1 MVPSWWPSPEQPGNG
16 VFHTD
21 YARAFAEAG
30 MRVGVIVPDLV
41 SMRFLGKGTR
51 IPWVPRM
58 THESLGGVPVIRVRG
73 LHTALHMPSIQ
84 MKRFLSWMQR
94 GLEEYLDQQ
103 GLPDII
109 HAMCT
114 VPAGWAAAQVG
125 PSLSRR
131 VVITENTGPFSLVT
145 RKRGQGEF
153 AYEALETAGAVVA
166 VSESTRGQM
175 KTEGVQREVLVCGN
189 PVSPI
194 FADCSLSTSRVTG
207 GVVRGLFVGRLEQAK
222 GAMDL
227 VDAIAKSKL
236 TSLHWRIV
244 GEGPL
249 KDEMLRRLNI
259 AGMATRTYFCGQLTR
274 ERLRDEMAQA
284 DFLILPTYAES
295 FGMVV
300 AEALCMGLPV
310 ITSWGTVCAE
320 FVGREDGVL
329 VNPGDVANI
338 ADALKEM
345 THTVAHWDR
354 AAIARRARQR
364 FSRSAVAA
372 WYGDLFATLSGR
384 ISTLPAAPNEA

>member
-1 MVPSWWPSPEQPGNG
+1 
-16 VFHTD
+16 
-21 YARAFAEAG
+21 
-30 MRVGVIVPDLV
+30 MRVGVVVPDLV

-58 THESLGGVPVIRVRG
+58 THESLGGIPVVRVRG
-73 LHTALHMPSIQ
+73 LHTALRMPSIQ

-94 GLEEYLDQQ
+94 GLEEYLDRH
-103 GLPDII
+103 GLPDVI

-114 VPAGWAAAQVG
+114 VPAGWACTQVA
-125 PSLSRR
+125 PALSRR
-131 VVITENTGPFSLVT
+131 VVITEHTGPFSLVT
-145 RKRGQGEF
+145 QKRGQGEF

-175 KTEGVQREVLVCGN
+175 QAEGVSREVLVCGN

-194 FADCSLSTSRVTG
+194 FADGPVPTTRSGSG
-207 GVVRGLFVGRLEQAK
+207 MRGLFVGRLVQSK
-222 GAMDL
+222 GALDL
-227 VDAIAKSKL
+227 VDAIAKAKL
-236 TSLHWRIV
+236 TSVNWRIV

-259 AGMATRTYFCGQLTR
+259 AGAATRTYFCGHLTR

-284 DFLILPTYAES
+284 DFLVLPTYAES

-320 FVGREDGVL
+320 FVGREDGLL
-329 VNPGDVANI
+329 VNPGDIENI

-345 THTVAHWDR
+345 THMAASMSR
-354 AAIARRARQR
+354 SAIAQRARQR
-364 FSRSAVAA
+364 FSRAAVAA
-372 WYGDLFATLSGR
+372 WYAELFAGLSERRVNVPTAQDG
-384 ISTLPAAPNEA
+384 A